1 MEEKKDKQGI
11 RTFIVSA
18 VIFVVTVAGTG
29 LCSFIFG
36 QEMHYIIRNSV
47 TAGLGAGVIIC
58 LMSQAKEKNLYDYDN
73 SRYCERFLLCYLV
86 AILTAFICGKLPSS
100 GWPFLPIFVLLA
112 LFSNYIIGICAGSL
126 FLMISIML
134 SGATVEIFF
143 LYFISGVIAVCVFN
157 GLDEKQSNKE
167 FKKDIMNMATF
178 FLINDDEFNFGEIT
192 ELEIYQNYD
201 LYNFM
206 MNIYRIFILY

>member
-157 GLDEKQSNKE
+157 GLDESYKVGIPIIVSLLMLIVSITAELILFENATIINIKNTMTSVKNK
-167 FKKDIMNMATF
+167 
-178 FLINDDEFNFGEIT
+178 
-192 ELEIYQNYD
+192 
-201 LYNFM
+201 
-206 MNIYRIFILY
+206 